1 MTFETWWLLALPIVF
16 GLGWMAAR
24 LDLRQVISEQGALP
38 RSYFKGL
45 NFLLNEQPDK
55 AIDAFIEVARLDPE
69 TTELHFALGALF
81 RRRGETERA
90 IRVHQNLATRPD
102 LPDAEREHALFE
114 LGEDYLR
121 AGLLDRAEDALRTLM
136 SGPYADPAK
145 RVLLE
150 LYEVEKEWRKAI
162 DAARELQGSTAQD
175 YSVQIAQFCCELA
188 QDALQRKQ
196 PDEAIGWL
204 EQALREN
211 PRNVRAPILL
221 GDVAAA
227 SGDTAAALGHWLGI
241 ERQDASYLP
250 LVADRVVK
258 AYRQMG
264 EQGTAI
270 EWLRGLLKT
279 GLAPELLDT
288 AYRTE
293 LELHGPEAAAAL
305 MRDQLRRQPS
315 LQALTR
321 YFDARAAVASRAAEA
336 AGAATAAAAVAAGN
350 GADTAPSESLPASPQ
365 TDEAQQDVVIR
376 DLLQLRTRNLA
387 RYTCRECGFRARLF
401 YWQCPGCNRWETY
414 APRRTEA
421 LG

>member
-1 MTFETWWLLALPIVF
+1 MMFETWWLLALPLVF

-24 LDLRQVISEQGALP
+24 FDLRQLISEQGALP

-45 NFLLNEQPDK
+45 NFLLNEQPDQ

-102 LPDAEREHALFE
+102 LPEPEREHALFE
-114 LGEDYLR
+114 LGQDFLR
-121 AGLLDRAEDALRTLM
+121 AGLLDRAEESLRRLM
-136 SGPYADPAK
+136 SGPYAASAK

-150 LYEVEKEWRKAI
+150 LYEVEKEWPKAI
-162 DAARELQGSTAQD
+162 EAARELQTLDQKD
-175 YSVQIAQFCCELA
+175 YRVQIAQFCCELA
-188 QDALQRKQ
+188 QDSLQKKR
-196 PDEAIGWL
+196 PEDAIEWL
-204 EQALREN
+204 RRAREEN
-211 PRNVRAPILL
+211 PANVRAPILL

-227 SGDTAAALGHWLGI
+227 AGDLPAALQHWLGI
-241 ERQDASYLP
+241 ETQDAAYLP

-258 AYRQMG
+258 AYATLG
-264 EQGTAI
+264 EQGKAV
-270 EWLRGLLKT
+270 EWLRGLLK
-279 GLAPELLDT
+279 GNLAPELLDT

-293 LELHGPEAAAAL
+293 LEVNGPVAAARL
-305 MRDQLRRQPS
+305 MREQLRRQPT
-315 LQALTR
+315 LLALTKYFEAQAAEKQALQPAG
-321 YFDARAAVASRAAEA
+321 DD
-336 AGAATAAAAVAAGN
+336 GAASAGGDSATGDQAEETTA
-350 GADTAPSESLPASPQ
+350 
-365 TDEAQQDVVIR
+365 IR

-414 APRRTEA
+414 APRRSEA

>member
-1 MTFETWWLLALPIVF
+1 MMFETWWLLVLPLVF

-24 LDLRQVISEQGALP
+24 FDVRQLISEQGALP

-55 AIDAFIEVARLDPE
+55 AIDAFVEVARLDPE

-102 LPDAEREHALFE
+102 LPEPEREHALFE

-121 AGLLDRAEDALRTLM
+121 AGLLDRAEESLRRLM
-136 SGPYADPAK
+136 SGPYAASAK

-150 LYEVEKEWRKAI
+150 LYEVEKEWQKAI
-162 DAARELQGSTAQD
+162 DAARELQTLEQKS
-175 YSVQIAQFCCELA
+175 YSLQIAQFCCELA
-188 QDALQRKQ
+188 QDALQRKR
-196 PDEAIGWL
+196 PEDAVKWL
-204 EQALREN
+204 NQAVAEN
-211 PRNVRAPILL
+211 PANVRAPILL

-227 SGDTAAALGHWLGI
+227 AGDARAALGHWLGI
-241 ERQDASYLP
+241 ERQDASFLP
-250 LVADRVVK
+250 LVAERVVK
-258 AYRQMG
+258 AYAALD
-264 EQGTAI
+264 EQGVAL
-270 EWLRGLLKT
+270 EWLRGLLK
-279 GLAPELLDT
+279 GKLAPEVLDT
-288 AYRTE
+288 AYKAE
-293 LELHGPEAAAAL
+293 LEVNGAEAAARL
-305 MRDQLRRQPS
+305 MREQLRRQPT
-315 LQALTR
+315 LLALTK
-321 YFDARAAVASRAAEA
+321 YFEAQAAVAVAVPAAQAAEVDAA
-336 AGAATAAAAVAAGN
+336 AGPAE
-350 GADTAPSESLPASPQ
+350 GAEDGAEDGAEEG
-365 TDEAQQDVVIR
+365 DEAKETTAIR

-414 APRRTEA
+414 APRRSET

>member
-1 MTFETWWLLALPIVF
+1 MMFETWWLLVLPLVF

-24 LDLRQVISEQGALP
+24 FDVRQMISEQGALP

-55 AIDAFIEVARLDPE
+55 AIDAFVEVARLDPE

-102 LPDAEREHALFE
+102 LPEPEREHALFE

-121 AGLLDRAEDALRTLM
+121 AGLLDRAEESLRRLM
-136 SGPYADPAK
+136 SGPYAASAK

-150 LYEVEKEWRKAI
+150 LYEVEKEWQKAI
-162 DAARELQGSTAQD
+162 DAARELQTLEQKS

-188 QDALQRKQ
+188 QDALQRKR
-196 PDEAIGWL
+196 PEDAVKWL
-204 EQALREN
+204 NQAVAEN
-211 PRNVRAPILL
+211 PANVRAPILL

-227 SGDTAAALGHWLGI
+227 AGDARAALGHWLGI
-241 ERQDASYLP
+241 ERQDASFLP
-250 LVADRVVK
+250 LVAERVVK
-258 AYRQMG
+258 AYAALD
-264 EQGTAI
+264 EQGVAL
-270 EWLRGLLKT
+270 EWLRGLLK
-279 GLAPELLDT
+279 GKLAPEVLDT
-288 AYRTE
+288 AYKAE
-293 LELHGPEAAAAL
+293 LEVNGAEAAARL
-305 MRDQLRRQPS
+305 MREQLRRQPT
-315 LQALTR
+315 LLALTK
-321 YFDARAAVASRAAEA
+321 YFEA
-336 AGAATAAAAVAAGN
+336 QAAVAAEPAAQAAVV
-350 GADTAPSESLPASPQ
+350 GAATGQAEGAEDG
-365 TDEAQQDVVIR
+365 DEAKETTAIR

-414 APRRTEA
+414 APRRSET

>member
-1 MTFETWWLLALPIVF
+1 MTFETWWLLALPLAF

-24 LDLRQVISEQGALP
+24 LDLRQMMSEQGALP

-45 NFLLNEQPDK
+45 NFLLNEQPDQ

-90 IRVHQNLATRPD
+90 IRVHQNLANRPD
-102 LPDAEREHALFE
+102 LAEPEREHALYE
-114 LGEDYLR
+114 LGQDFLK
-121 AGLLDRAEDALRTLM
+121 AGLLDRAEESLRRLM
-136 SGPYADPAK
+136 SGPYALSAK

-162 DAARELQGSTAQD
+162 DSARELQEATQTD

-188 QDALQRKQ
+188 QDAIQRKQ
-196 PDEAIGWL
+196 PGEAIEWL
-204 EQALREN
+204 AQAIREN
-211 PRNVRAPILL
+211 AKNVRAPILL
-221 GDVAAA
+221 GDVALAA
-227 SGDTAAALGHWLGI
+227 GDTRAALGHWLGI
-241 ERQDASYLP
+241 EQLDASFLP

-258 AYRQMG
+258 AYRQLG
-264 EQGTAI
+264 EDGQALT
-270 EWLRGLLKT
+270 WLHGMLDSK
-279 GLAPELLDT
+279 LAAELLDT

-293 LELHGPEAAAAL
+293 LELGGAAAAVAL

-321 YFDARAAVASRAAEA
+321 YFNAQALELAPAASAEA
-336 AGAATAAAAVAAGN
+336 GGAAPV
-350 GADTAPSESLPASPQ
+350 P
-365 TDEAQQDVVIR
+365 DEACAAQAGEIVAIR
-376 DLLQLRTRNLA
+376 DLLEARTRNLA

-414 APRRTEA
+414 APRRSEA

>member
-1 MTFETWWLLALPIVF
+1 MMFETWWLLALPLVF

-24 LDLRQVISEQGALP
+24 FDLRQLLSEQGALP
-38 RSYFKGL
+38 RSYFRGL

-102 LPDAEREHALFE
+102 LPEPEREHALYE
-114 LGEDYLR
+114 LGQDFLK
-121 AGLLDRAEDALRTLM
+121 AGLLDRAEESLRRLM
-136 SGPYADPAK
+136 SGPYEASAK

-150 LYEVEKEWRKAI
+150 LYEVEKEWKKAI
-162 DAARELQGSTAQD
+162 DAARELQTLEGKD
-175 YSVQIAQFCCELA
+175 YRVQIAQFCCELA
-188 QDALQRKQ
+188 QDALQGKR
-196 PDEAIGWL
+196 PEDAVEWL
-204 EQALREN
+204 RQATQEN
-211 PRNVRAPILL
+211 PANVRAPILL

-227 SGDTAAALGHWLGI
+227 AGDTQGALTHWLGI

-258 AYRQMG
+258 AYADLG
-264 EQGTAI
+264 EQGKALD
-270 EWLRGLLKT
+270 WLRGLLKGT
-279 GLAPELLDT
+279 LAPELLDT
-288 AYRTE
+288 AYRAE
-293 LELHGPEAAAAL
+293 LDLNGPQAAVML
-305 MRDQLRRQPS
+305 MRDQLRRQPT
-315 LQALTR
+315 LLALTR
-321 YFDARAAVASRAAEA
+321 YFEAQAAQAAPAAKPGEA
-336 AGAATAAAAVAAGN
+336 ADPVAAQSAQPAQDAAADCGQAQEV
-350 GADTAPSESLPASPQ
+350 TA
-365 TDEAQQDVVIR
+365 IR

-414 APRRTEA
+414 APRRSEA

>member
-1 MTFETWWLLALPIVF
+1 MNFETWWLLALPLVF

-24 LDLRQVISEQGALP
+24 LDLRQAISEQGALP

-102 LPDAEREHALFE
+102 LPDTEREHALYE
-114 LGEDYLR
+114 LGQDYLR
-121 AGLLDRAEDALRTLM
+121 AGLLDRAEDALRALM
-136 SGPYADPAK
+136 SGPYAASAK

-162 DAARELQGSTAQD
+162 DAARELQSATQQD

-196 PDEAIGWL
+196 ADEAIGWL

-211 PRNVRAPILL
+211 PKNVRAPILL
-221 GDVAAA
+221 GDVAMA
-227 SGDTAAALGHWLGI
+227 SGDLGAALGHWLGI

-258 AYRQMG
+258 AYRDLG
-264 EQGTAI
+264 EQGKAL

-293 LELHGPEAAAAL
+293 LELAGPAAAAAL
-305 MRDQLRRQPS
+305 MREQLRRQPS

-321 YFDARAAVASRAAEA
+321 YFDARAALAAPA
-336 AGAATAAAAVAAGN
+336 PATADVAEGN
-350 GADTAPSESLPASPQ
+350 GAPAADAANATADATPADA
-365 TDEAQQDVVIR
+365 TAQEDAAIR

-401 YWQCPGCNRWETY
+401 YWQCPGCNRWESY

>member
-1 MTFETWWLLALPIVF
+1 MMFETWWLLALPLVF

-24 LDLRQVISEQGALP
+24 FDVRQLISEQGALP

-55 AIDAFIEVARLDPE
+55 AIDAFVEVARLDPE

-102 LPDAEREHALFE
+102 LPEPEREHALFE

-121 AGLLDRAEDALRTLM
+121 AGLLDRAEESLRRLM
-136 SGPYADPAK
+136 SGPYAASAK

-150 LYEVEKEWRKAI
+150 LYEVEKEWQKAI
-162 DAARELQGSTAQD
+162 DAARELQTLEQKS
-175 YSVQIAQFCCELA
+175 YSLQIAQFCCELA
-188 QDALQRKQ
+188 QDALQRKR
-196 PDEAIGWL
+196 PEDAVKWL
-204 EQALREN
+204 NQAVAEN
-211 PRNVRAPILL
+211 PANVRAPILL

-227 SGDTAAALGHWLGI
+227 AGDARAALGHWLGI
-241 ERQDASYLP
+241 EQQDASFLP
-250 LVADRVVK
+250 LVAERVVK
-258 AYRQMG
+258 AYAALD
-264 EQGTAI
+264 EQGVAL
-270 EWLRGLLKT
+270 EWLRGLLK
-279 GLAPELLDT
+279 GKLAPEVLDT
-288 AYRTE
+288 AYKAE
-293 LELHGPEAAAAL
+293 LEVNGPEAAARL
-305 MRDQLRRQPS
+305 MREQLRRQPT
-315 LQALTR
+315 LLALTK
-321 YFDARAAVASRAAEA
+321 YFEA
-336 AGAATAAAAVAAGN
+336 QAAVAAAAPAAQAAAIEADAAQAEGAEN
-350 GADTAPSESLPASPQ
+350 G
-365 TDEAQQDVVIR
+365 DEAKETTAIR

-414 APRRTEA
+414 APRRSET

>member
-1 MTFETWWLLALPIVF
+1 MMFETWWLLVLPLVF

-24 LDLRQVISEQGALP
+24 FDVRQMISEQGALP

-55 AIDAFIEVARLDPE
+55 AIDAFVEVARLDPE

-102 LPDAEREHALFE
+102 LPEPEREHALFE

-121 AGLLDRAEDALRTLM
+121 AGLLDRAEESLRRLM
-136 SGPYADPAK
+136 SGPYAASAK

-150 LYEVEKEWRKAI
+150 LYEVEKEWQKAI
-162 DAARELQGSTAQD
+162 DAARELQTLEQKS

-188 QDALQRKQ
+188 QDALQRKR
-196 PDEAIGWL
+196 PEDAVKWL
-204 EQALREN
+204 NQAVAEN
-211 PRNVRAPILL
+211 PANVRAPILL

-227 SGDTAAALGHWLGI
+227 AGDARAALGHWLGI
-241 ERQDASYLP
+241 ERQDAAFLP
-250 LVADRVVK
+250 LVAERVVK
-258 AYRQMG
+258 AYAALD
-264 EQGTAI
+264 EQGVAL
-270 EWLRGLLKT
+270 EWLRGLLK
-279 GLAPELLDT
+279 GKLAPEVLDT
-288 AYRTE
+288 AYKAE
-293 LELHGPEAAAAL
+293 LEVNGAEAAARL
-305 MRDQLRRQPS
+305 MREQLRRQPT
-315 LQALTR
+315 LLALTK
-321 YFDARAAVASRAAEA
+321 YFEA
-336 AGAATAAAAVAAGN
+336 QAAVAAEPAAQAAVAEAATGQAE
-350 GADTAPSESLPASPQ
+350 GAEDG
-365 TDEAQQDVVIR
+365 DEAKETSAIR
-376 DLLQLRTRNLA
+376 DLLQLRTRNMA

-414 APRRTEA
+414 APRRSET

>member
-1 MTFETWWLLALPIVF
+1 MMFETWWLLALPLIF

-24 LDLRQVISEQGALP
+24 FDLRQLLSEQGALP

-55 AIDAFIEVARLDPE
+55 AIDAFVEVARLDPE

-102 LPDAEREHALFE
+102 LPGPEREHAMYE
-114 LGEDYLR
+114 LGQDYLR
-121 AGLLDRAEDALRTLM
+121 AGLLDRAEESLRGLM
-136 SGPYADPAK
+136 TGPYAAPAK

-162 DAARELQGSTAQD
+162 DAARELQQASQTD
-175 YSVQIAQFCCELA
+175 FSVQIAQFCCELA
-188 QDALQRKQ
+188 QDAVQRKQ
-196 PDEAIGWL
+196 PEEAVQWL
-204 EQALREN
+204 RQATGEN
-211 PRNVRAPILL
+211 PRNVRAPMLL
-221 GDVAAA
+221 GDVALTA
-227 SGDTAAALGHWLGI
+227 GDARGALQHWLGI
-241 ERQDASYLP
+241 ETQDAAFLP

-258 AYRQMG
+258 AYRQLG
-264 EQGTAI
+264 EEGAAV
-270 EWLRGLLKT
+270 EWLRGLLKSN
-279 GLAPELLDT
+279 LAAELLDT

-293 LELHGPEAAAAL
+293 LEANGPQAAVTM
-305 MRDQLRRQPS
+305 MREQIRRQPS
-315 LQALTR
+315 LLALTR
-321 YFDARAAVASRAAEA
+321 YFDAQAAAVKEAEPEPAAADAVGSENITVEDVDTGGAAEA
-336 AGAATAAAAVAAGN
+336 AEIIA
-350 GADTAPSESLPASPQ
+350 
-365 TDEAQQDVVIR
+365 IR
-376 DLLQLRTRNLA
+376 DLLQARTRNLA

-414 APRRTEA
+414 APRRSEA

>member
-1 MTFETWWLLALPIVF
+1 MMFETWWLLALPLVF

-24 LDLRQVISEQGALP
+24 FDVRQLISEQGALP

-102 LPDAEREHALFE
+102 LPEPEREHALYE
-114 LGEDYLR
+114 LGQDFLR
-121 AGLLDRAEDALRTLM
+121 AGLLDRAEESLRRLM
-136 SGPYADPAK
+136 SGPYAASAK

-150 LYEVEKEWRKAI
+150 LYEVEKEWQKAI
-162 DAARELQGSTAQD
+162 DAARELQTLEQKS
-175 YSVQIAQFCCELA
+175 YSLQIAQFCCELA
-188 QDALQRKQ
+188 QDALQRKRPEDAVKWLNQ
-196 PDEAIGWL
+196 AI
-204 EQALREN
+204 AEN
-211 PRNVRAPILL
+211 PANVRAPILL

-227 SGDTAAALGHWLGI
+227 AGDARAALGHWLGI
-241 ERQDASYLP
+241 ERQDASFLP

-258 AYRQMG
+258 AYASLQEAG
-264 EQGTAI
+264 VAL
-270 EWLRGLLKT
+270 EWLRGLLK
-279 GLAPELLDT
+279 GKLAPELLDT
-288 AYRTE
+288 AYKAE
-293 LELHGPEAAAAL
+293 LDVNGPEAAARL
-305 MRDQLRRQPS
+305 MRDQLRRQPT
-315 LQALTR
+315 LLALTR
-321 YFDARAAVASRAAEA
+321 YFEA
-336 AGAATAAAAVAAGN
+336 QAAVAAVEAPA
-350 GADTAPSESLPASPQ
+350 GADGPADDAQAPNGN
-365 TDEAQQDVVIR
+365 DEAVQETTAIR
-376 DLLQLRTRNLA
+376 DLLQHRTRNLA

-414 APRRTEA
+414 APRRSET

>member
-1 MTFETWWLLALPIVF
+1 MMFETWWLLALPLVF

-24 LDLRQVISEQGALP
+24 FDVRQLISEQGALP

-45 NFLLNEQPDK
+45 NFLLNEQPDQ

-102 LPDAEREHALFE
+102 LPEPEREHALYE
-114 LGEDYLR
+114 LGQDFLR
-121 AGLLDRAEDALRTLM
+121 AGLLDRAEESLRRLM
-136 SGPYADPAK
+136 SGPYAASAK

-150 LYEVEKEWRKAI
+150 LYEVEKEWQKAI
-162 DAARELQGSTAQD
+162 EAARELQTLEQKS
-175 YSVQIAQFCCELA
+175 YSLQIAQFCCELA
-188 QDALQRKQ
+188 QDALQRKR
-196 PDEAIGWL
+196 PEDAVKWL
-204 EQALREN
+204 RQATEEN
-211 PRNVRAPILL
+211 SANVRAPILL

-227 SGDTAAALGHWLGI
+227 AGDARAALGHWLGI

-258 AYRQMG
+258 AYASLD
-264 EQGTAI
+264 EEDKAL
-270 EWLRGLLKT
+270 EWLRGLLK
-279 GLAPELLDT
+279 GNLAPEVLDA
-288 AYRTE
+288 AYKTE
-293 LELHGPEAAAAL
+293 LDVNGPEAAARL
-305 MRDQLRRQPS
+305 MRDQLRRQPT
-315 LQALTR
+315 LLALTK
-321 YFDARAAVASRAAEA
+321 YFEAQAASTTHTAAQAATIASENAEA
-336 AGAATAAAAVAAGN
+336 AAQ
-350 GADTAPSESLPASPQ
+350 LPAQ
-365 TDEAQQDVVIR
+365 ATDTQAQEVTAIR

-414 APRRTEA
+414 APRRSES

>member
-1 MTFETWWLLALPIVF
+1 MMFETWWLLALPLVF

-24 LDLRQVISEQGALP
+24 FDVRQMMSEQGTLP

-55 AIDAFIEVARLDPE
+55 AIDAFVEVARLDPE

-102 LPDAEREHALFE
+102 LPEPEREHALFE

-121 AGLLDRAEDALRTLM
+121 AGLLDRAEESLRRLM
-136 SGPYADPAK
+136 SGPYAASAK

-150 LYEVEKEWRKAI
+150 LYEVEKEWQKAI
-162 DAARELQGSTAQD
+162 DAARELQTLEQKS
-175 YSVQIAQFCCELA
+175 YSLQIAQFCCELA
-188 QDALQRKQ
+188 QDALQRKR
-196 PDEAIGWL
+196 PEDAVKWL
-204 EQALREN
+204 NQAVAEN
-211 PRNVRAPILL
+211 PANVRAPILL

-227 SGDTAAALGHWLGI
+227 AGDARAALGHWLGI
-241 ERQDASYLP
+241 ERQDASFLP
-250 LVADRVVK
+250 LVAERVVK
-258 AYRQMG
+258 AYATLN
-264 EQGTAI
+264 EQGVAL
-270 EWLRGLLKT
+270 EWLRGLLK
-279 GLAPELLDT
+279 GKLAPEVLDT
-288 AYRTE
+288 AYKAE
-293 LELHGPEAAAAL
+293 LEVNGPEAAARL
-305 MRDQLRRQPS
+305 MREQLRRQPT
-315 LQALTR
+315 LLALTK
-321 YFDARAAVASRAAEA
+321 YFEA
-336 AGAATAAAAVAAGN
+336 QAAVAAVPAAQAAAVEAAAGQGE
-350 GADTAPSESLPASPQ
+350 GAEDG
-365 TDEAQQDVVIR
+365 DEARETTAIR

-414 APRRTEA
+414 APRRSET

>member
-1 MTFETWWLLALPIVF
+1 MMFETWWLLVLPLVF

-24 LDLRQVISEQGALP
+24 FDVRQMISEQGALP

-55 AIDAFIEVARLDPE
+55 AIDAFVEVARLDPE

-102 LPDAEREHALFE
+102 LPEPEREHALFE

-121 AGLLDRAEDALRTLM
+121 AGLLDRAEESLRRLM
-136 SGPYADPAK
+136 SGPYAASAK

-150 LYEVEKEWRKAI
+150 LYEVEKEWQKAI
-162 DAARELQGSTAQD
+162 DAARELQTLEQKS

-188 QDALQRKQ
+188 QDALQRKR
-196 PDEAIGWL
+196 PEDAVKWL
-204 EQALREN
+204 NQAVAEN
-211 PRNVRAPILL
+211 PANVRAPILL

-227 SGDTAAALGHWLGI
+227 AGDARAALGHWLGI
-241 ERQDASYLP
+241 ERQDAAFLP
-250 LVADRVVK
+250 LVAERVVK
-258 AYRQMG
+258 AYAALD
-264 EQGTAI
+264 EQGVAL
-270 EWLRGLLKT
+270 EWLRGLLK
-279 GLAPELLDT
+279 GKLAPEVLDT
-288 AYRTE
+288 AYKAE
-293 LELHGPEAAAAL
+293 LEVNGAEAAARL
-305 MRDQLRRQPS
+305 MREQLRRQPT
-315 LQALTR
+315 LLALTK
-321 YFDARAAVASRAAEA
+321 YFEA
-336 AGAATAAAAVAAGN
+336 QAAVAAEPAAQAAVAEAATGQAE
-350 GADTAPSESLPASPQ
+350 GAEDG
-365 TDEAQQDVVIR
+365 DEAKETTAIR
-376 DLLQLRTRNLA
+376 DLLQLRTRNMA

-414 APRRTEA
+414 APRRSET

>member
-1 MTFETWWLLALPIVF
+1 MMFETWWLLALPLVF
-16 GLGWMAAR
+16 GLGWVAAR
-24 LDLRQVISEQGALP
+24 FDLRQLMSEQGALP

-55 AIDAFIEVARLDPE
+55 AIDAFVEVARLDPE

-102 LPDAEREHALFE
+102 LPESEREHALYE
-114 LGEDYLR
+114 LGQDFLR
-121 AGLLDRAEDALRTLM
+121 AGLLDRAEESLRRLM
-136 SGPYADPAK
+136 SGPYAASAK

-150 LYEVEKEWRKAI
+150 LYEVEKEWSKAI
-162 DAARELQGSTAQD
+162 EAARELQTLDQKD
-175 YSVQIAQFCCELA
+175 YRVQIAQFCCELA
-188 QDALQRKQ
+188 QDALQKKR
-196 PDEAIGWL
+196 PDDAVQWL
-204 EQALREN
+204 DRAREEN
-211 PRNVRAPILL
+211 PANIRAPILL

-227 SGDTAAALGHWLGI
+227 GGDLPAALAHWLGI
-241 ERQDASYLP
+241 ETQDAAYLP

-258 AYRQMG
+258 AYATMG
-264 EQGTAI
+264 EQGKAVQ
-270 EWLRGLLKT
+270 WLRGLLK
-279 GLAPELLDT
+279 GSLAPELLDT

-293 LELHGPEAAAAL
+293 LEVNGPVAAAAL
-305 MRDQLRRQPS
+305 MREQLRRQPT
-315 LQALTR
+315 LLALTK
-321 YFDARAAVASRAAEA
+321 YFEAQAAESQA
-336 AGAATAAAAVAAGN
+336 AQAVAAEGQ
-350 GADTAPSESLPASPQ
+350 GAGAGDAPDSASTPDAQAQETTA
-365 TDEAQQDVVIR
+365 IR

-414 APRRTEA
+414 APRRSEA

>member
-1 MTFETWWLLALPIVF
+1 MMFETWWLLVLPLVF

-24 LDLRQVISEQGALP
+24 FDVRQMISEQGALP

-55 AIDAFIEVARLDPE
+55 AIDAFVEVARLDPE

-102 LPDAEREHALFE
+102 LPEPEREHALFE

-121 AGLLDRAEDALRTLM
+121 AGLLDRAEESLRRLM
-136 SGPYADPAK
+136 SGPYAASAK

-150 LYEVEKEWRKAI
+150 LYEVEKEWQKAI
-162 DAARELQGSTAQD
+162 DAARELQTLEQKS
-175 YSVQIAQFCCELA
+175 YSLQIAQFCCELA
-188 QDALQRKQ
+188 QDALQRKR
-196 PDEAIGWL
+196 PEDAVKWL
-204 EQALREN
+204 NQAVAEN
-211 PRNVRAPILL
+211 PANVRAPILL

-227 SGDTAAALGHWLGI
+227 AGDASTALGHWLGI
-241 ERQDASYLP
+241 EQQDASFLP
-250 LVADRVVK
+250 LVAERVVK
-258 AYRQMG
+258 AYAALN
-264 EQGTAI
+264 EQGVAL
-270 EWLRGLLKT
+270 EWLRGLLK
-279 GLAPELLDT
+279 GKLAPEVLDT
-288 AYRTE
+288 AYKAE
-293 LELHGPEAAAAL
+293 LEVNGPEAAARL
-305 MRDQLRRQPS
+305 MRDQLRRQPT
-315 LQALTR
+315 LLALTK
-321 YFDARAAVASRAAEA
+321 YFEA
-336 AGAATAAAAVAAGN
+336 QAAAAAAPAPQAAVVEAATGQAE
-350 GADTAPSESLPASPQ
+350 GAEDG
-365 TDEAQQDVVIR
+365 DEARETTAIR

-414 APRRTEA
+414 APRRSET

>member
-1 MTFETWWLLALPIVF
+1 MMFETWWLLALPLVF
-16 GLGWMAAR
+16 GLGWVAAR
-24 LDLRQVISEQGALP
+24 FDLRQLMSEQGALP

-55 AIDAFIEVARLDPE
+55 AIDAFVEVARLDPE

-102 LPDAEREHALFE
+102 LPESEREHALYE
-114 LGEDYLR
+114 LGQDFLR
-121 AGLLDRAEDALRTLM
+121 AGLLDRAEESLRRLM
-136 SGPYADPAK
+136 SGPYAASAK

-150 LYEVEKEWRKAI
+150 LYEVEKEWSKAI
-162 DAARELQGSTAQD
+162 EAARELQTLDQKD
-175 YSVQIAQFCCELA
+175 YRVQIAQFCCELA
-188 QDALQRKQ
+188 QDALQKKR
-196 PDEAIGWL
+196 PDDAVQWL
-204 EQALREN
+204 DRAREEN
-211 PRNVRAPILL
+211 PANIRAPILL

-227 SGDTAAALGHWLGI
+227 GGDLPAALAHWLGI
-241 ERQDASYLP
+241 ETQDAAYLP

-258 AYRQMG
+258 AYATMG
-264 EQGTAI
+264 EQGKAVQ
-270 EWLRGLLKT
+270 WLRGLLK
-279 GLAPELLDT
+279 GSLAPELLDT

-293 LELHGPEAAAAL
+293 LEVNGPVAAAAL
-305 MRDQLRRQPS
+305 MREQLRRQPT
-315 LQALTR
+315 LLALTK
-321 YFDARAAVASRAAEA
+321 YFEAQAAESQA
-336 AGAATAAAAVAAGN
+336 AQAVAAEGQ
-350 GADTAPSESLPASPQ
+350 GAGAGDTPDSASTP
-365 TDEAQQDVVIR
+365 DAQAQETTAIR

-414 APRRTEA
+414 APRRSEA